1 MEKTLQSLIAEGKKI
16 SFKEI
21 LWALRTSKLTGDTAG
36 YGQIVPL
43 LKQSH
48 NSSRFLWHAPIGAIA
63 STFSPVFIGQNNV
76 PLEFSKHR
84 YLTTGEA
91 HRFMDDRKIE
101 NGEIDS
107 VSLVSQEI
115 ESSRSAVMECKRLLY
130 LILQDPERYKSE
142 VSEVFEKREIELFGS
157 TQELLKL
164 VDVLLNQDQID
175 LAKKA
180 MTYFSNNELRIGLNL
195 IMALSESIEK
205 RLQFLGKPKASE
217 PRKFDQ
223 IW

>member
-1 MEKTLQSLIAEGKKI
+1 M
-16 SFKEI
+16 
-21 LWALRTSKLTGDTAG
+21 TGDTAG
-36 YGQIVPL
+36 YGQIIPL
-43 LKQSH
+43 LKQSYS
-48 NSSRFLWHAPIGAIA
+48 SSRFLWHAPIGAIA
-63 STFSPVFIGQNNV
+63 STFSPVFIGQSSV
-76 PLEFSKHR
+76 PKEFAKHR

-91 HRFMDDRKIE
+91 HRFMDDRNIE

-130 LILQDPERYKSE
+130 LLLQDPERYKLE
-142 VSEVFEKREIELFGS
+142 VTEVFEKREMKLFSS

-164 VDVLLNQDQID
+164 VDVLLKQDQIE
-175 LAKKA
+175 LAEKA
-180 MTYFSNNELRIGLNL
+180 MTYFSSNELRIGLNL
-195 IMALSESIEK
+195 IMALSDSIEK
-205 RLQFLGKPKASE
+205 RLRFLGKPKASE